1 MGSII
6 CARRA
11 AKTVQGSHVFKIS
24 GYSLQRERLA
34 VSSRSAVFTVG
45 GYDWQIHF
53 FPGGVIDCCKDYVAA
68 YVFLESKNKDI
79 SVRASFQLSL
89 VDVTGSA
96 PPRTLTTG
104 ATELNTT
111 DKPCAGLHKFMKR
124 SELEGSPYLR
134 DDHLTIECVAEIAKA
149 PPPSDIV
156 EHLGK
161 LLREKDGTDVV
172 LEVEGDA
179 FPAHKIVLAMR
190 SPVFKAELYG
200 AMRAKDMSRITISDM
215 HPAVFEVLLHF
226 IYNDSLPAMDDL
238 GQDDCKEIIR
248 HLLVAADR
256 YAMERLKI
264 ICESILCENIDVKT
278 AVPTWALAGQH
289 QCGRLNDG
297 CVQFIWSLS
306 TTELDDVIASQGY
319 AELKA
324 TCPLAVVELWEMTR
338 RVSRS
343 KSSFQVGG
351 SIA

>member
-11 AKTVQGSHVFKIS
+11 AKTVQGSHVFEIS

-111 DKPCAGLHKFMKR
+111 DKTCVGLHKFMKR

-134 DDHLTIECVAEIAKA
+134 DDRLTIECVAEIALVNDVKSIA
-149 PPPSDIV
+149 KVPPSDIA

-172 LEVEGDA
+172 LEVEGEA

-200 AMRAKDMSRITISDM
+200 EMRAKDMSCITIGDM
-215 HPAVFEVLLHF
+215 QPAVFEVLLHF
-226 IYNDSLPAMDDL
+226 IYND
-238 GQDDCKEIIR
+238 
-248 HLLVAADR
+248 
-256 YAMERLKI
+256 
-264 ICESILCENIDVKT
+264 
-278 AVPTWALAGQH
+278 
-289 QCGRLNDG
+289 
-297 CVQFIWSLS
+297 
-306 TTELDDVIASQGY
+306 
-319 AELKA
+319 
-324 TCPLAVVELWEMTR
+324 
-338 RVSRS
+338 
-343 KSSFQVGG
+343 
-351 SIA
+351 